1 MKTCKHCSRPLIFIR
16 MDALYCSTMCRMKA
30 ARLRRSA
37 MRRRTRKGRTCALDG
52 CDTALDDNRAGAHYC
67 SRRCK
72 QLARQRRMNAGQ
84 EVMVERDF
92 TVDELAEINLTPVE
106 ASMLVNCGR
115 NVFVFPPRKKPN
127 LPEWLIT
134 VEHPQVVHEWF
145 DHLQSVR
152 SLFPGTK
159 GADDVAR
166 LIKILMPLIS
176 CNTSENGKIV
186 KVGADFIKNRDAL
199 AEEHRLKTLWQDYHE
214 ATAHDKERDKAMR
227 RLARLGL
234 IHIGTFAY
242 QASSKLNRVISR
254 TELGDKLV
262 KRLHD
267 RVHGI
272 AADIAWVAPYA

>member
-1 MKTCKHCSRPLIFIR
+1 
-16 MDALYCSTMCRMKA
+16 
-30 ARLRRSA
+30 
-37 MRRRTRKGRTCALDG
+37 
-52 CDTALDDNRAGAHYC
+52 
-67 SRRCK
+67 
-72 QLARQRRMNAGQ
+72 MNAGR

-106 ASMLVNCGR
+106 AAMLVNCGR

-134 VEHPQVVHEWF
+134 VEHPQAVHEWL

-176 CNTSENGKIV
+176 CNTCENGKIV

-242 QASSKLNRVISR
+242 QTSSKLNRVISR